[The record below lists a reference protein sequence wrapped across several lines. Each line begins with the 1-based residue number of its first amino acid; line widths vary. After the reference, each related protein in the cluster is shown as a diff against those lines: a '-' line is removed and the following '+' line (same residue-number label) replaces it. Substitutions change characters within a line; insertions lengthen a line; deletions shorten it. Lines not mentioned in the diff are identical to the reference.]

1 MSNDD
6 DSEDNNDNDDNDDN
20 DDESVGDEP
29 ISASHPGSCGFIKVQ
44 EVGNMLNL

>member
-1 MSNDD
+1 MSNDNG
-6 DSEDNNDNDDNDDN
+6 SKDNNDNDDNDEN
-20 DDESVGDEP
+20 DDETVAVEP

>member
-1 MSNDD
+1 MSNAD
-6 DSEDNNDNDDNDDN
+6 DSEDKNDNGDN
-20 DDESVGDEP
+20 DDETVGDEP